1 VERFLNSSITYFK
14 GEQMLPKMNLHKF
27 LENLDKTD
35 AAIFNRI
42 QKDHPQTLEEFLDN
56 WDKIAYWDDKHFE
69 WRLK

>member
-1 VERFLNSSITYFK
+1 
-14 GEQMLPKMNLHKF
+14 MLPKMNLHKF